1 MLKHLVITALGDD
14 RPGIVNEL
22 SKEILDK
29 KCNIVDS
36 RMAVL
41 GEQFAIIMLVSG
53 KWDKLAKL
61 ESSSDDL
68 GNKLGLTI
76 STKYTQ
82 GRKHNKDKI
91 PYIVEAVTIDQPG
104 VVNSLASFFS
114 DSGIN
119 IESINTSTYNAAIT
133 GAQMF
138 SAQITVNIAT
148 DIQIAQLREDFFELC
163 DDINLDATFEPL
175 KGSF

>member
-1 MLKHLVITALGDD
+1 MLKYLVITALGDD
-14 RPGIVNEL
+14 RAGIVNDL
-22 SKEILDK
+22 SKEILEI

-41 GEQFAIIMLVSG
+41 GEHFAVIMLVSG

-61 ESSSDDL
+61 ESSTDEL
-68 GNKLGLTI
+68 GKKLSLQI
-76 STKYTQ
+76 STKYTH
-82 GRKHNKDKI
+82 GRKIKKDKL

-114 DSGIN
+114 EHGIN

-133 GAQMF
+133 SAQMF
-138 SAQITVNIAT
+138 SAQITVNIAS
-148 DIQIAQLREDFFELC
+148 DMQISQLREDFFDLC

-175 KGSF
+175 KGNF

>member
-1 MLKHLVITALGDD
+1 MLKYLVITALGDD

-22 SKEILDK
+22 SKEILEK

-41 GEQFAIIMLVSG
+41 GEQFAVIMLVSG
-53 KWDKLAKL
+53 KWDKLAKI
-61 ESSSDDL
+61 ENSTGEL
-68 GNKLGLTI
+68 GSKLGLTL
-76 STKYTQ
+76 STKYTH
-82 GRKHNKDKI
+82 GRKNSKNQI
-91 PYIVEAVTIDQPG
+91 PYVVEAVTIDQPG

-114 DSGIN
+114 DHHIN
-119 IESINTSTYNAAIT
+119 IENINTSTYNAAIT